1 MVDVLL
7 DQRVFSNT
15 YILYSL
21 SRQRITMEMKK
32 HREDQFTKLAVFLKE
47 TKQPFINVQTDQI
60 TRAMELLKVLPAAQD
75 AVLEYYGKFFDY
87 AISTYLKQLKVQVLC

>member
-21 SRQRITMEMKK
+21 CRQRITMEMKK

>member
-1 MVDVLL
+1 
-7 DQRVFSNT
+7 
-15 YILYSL
+15 
-21 SRQRITMEMKK
+21 MEMMKK
-32 HREDQFTKLAVFLKE
+32 HQEEHFVKLAAFLSE

-87 AISTYLKQLKVQVLC
+87 AISTYLKQLKVQVLCF